1 MSTLEM
7 EAEYDAI
14 QQTYAAEK
22 NRCISIM
29 EQAEVVIAENIA
41 QMPQDLPPIEQ
52 GHSAEKDNNQA
63 AYLQSSRAYHD
74 QMVAQMPQDSTS
86 NRAGPTTIAENI
98 AQMPQDS
105 TSNRAGPTTINKPK
119 KDKKD
124 SQTQTTPVKNKKRS
138 RCCPEPVKGK
148 PWTWTSDPTGGGQWV
163 GPDGEAVPQPP
174 LRRYVPR
181 GDGWFEPLIVLPGDI
196 FWG

>member
-1 MSTLEM
+1 MCSPPPAPFMSTLEM

-86 NRAGPTTIAENI
+86 NRAGPTTI
-98 AQMPQDS
+98 
-105 TSNRAGPTTINKPK
+105 NKPK

-148 PWTWTSDPTGGGQWV
+148 PWTWTSDPTGGGPWV